1 MISTCVRRRCSSLCA
16 FAWNCALFVDAII
29 PEPIIMEKA
38 RQLLLYEMVVCGSKC
53 NERMISRPVFARL
66 CRSGERRIE
75 DESRPC
81 FLRKPAAC
89 HSSASPSATS
99 LYSTAAGC
107 SSCGARAAAIVVAD
121 EAEDEASVTL
131 QSTTSGCSPSAEAL
145 V

>member
-1 MISTCVRRRCSSLCA
+1 MFNACSQRPLRTRYCEA
-16 FAWNCALFVDAII
+16 FARCALDPVRHKKRKRTLWEDFCAKPVTI
-29 PEPIIMEKA
+29 PQNASYCTILGPCNTNCEPHQADTALNIVLI
-38 RQLLLYEMVVCGSKC
+38 
-53 NERMISRPVFARL
+53 RL
-66 CRSGERRIE
+66 KLNIRDS
-75 DESRPC
+75 
-81 FLRKPAAC
+81 
-89 HSSASPSATS
+89 TS